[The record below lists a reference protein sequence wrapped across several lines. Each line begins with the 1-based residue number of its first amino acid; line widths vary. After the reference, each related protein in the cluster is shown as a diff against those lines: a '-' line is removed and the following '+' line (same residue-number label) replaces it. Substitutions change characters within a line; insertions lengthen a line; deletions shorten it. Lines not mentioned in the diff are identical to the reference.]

1 MNLAR
6 GGDVSEMSTV
16 VRSWRYAG
24 RGWRSEDDA
33 WLAETTAGQAAEAGR
48 AGYSERCRKRQ
59 EGR

>member
-1 MNLAR
+1 
-6 GGDVSEMSTV
+6 MSTV